1 MRGCLI
7 ALTVLAALAVA
18 AAIAGPLFVLPATT
32 TSSRATPLAD
42 VTVSTESAASL
53 DEKIGGI
60 ETAVASTQATSK
72 PTLVTLRITE
82 QELTSKAAELLSKD
96 SAQSQYEI
104 RNVQIRLLPDEV
116 LTTASVKMG
125 GFDLPLTIKAQM
137 EAKDGRPAVTVTEM
151 DLGPVPLPGNLK
163 DQITNT
169 FQSEMSKVW
178 ADSPI
183 EIQEIR
189 IEQGVAIISG
199 LAKPK

>member
-1 MRGCLI
+1 MKGCLI
-7 ALTVLAALAVA
+7 ALAVLAALAVA
-18 AAIAGPLFVLPATT
+18 AAIAGPLAILPATT
-32 TSSRATPLAD
+32 TSSRSSPSPEA
-42 VTVSTESAASL
+42 TVSQESAPSL
-53 DEKIGGI
+53 NEKLSGL
-60 ETAVASTQATSK
+60 ETAVASTRTGST
-72 PTLVTLRITE
+72 PITLRITE

-104 RNVQIRLLPDEV
+104 RNVQIHLLPGEV

-125 GFDLPLTIKAQM
+125 GFDLPLTVRAQM
-137 EAKDGRPAVTVTEM
+137 EAKDGRPVATVTEM

-163 DQITNT
+163 DQITST

-189 IEQGVAIISG
+189 IEQGEAIISG
-199 LAKPK
+199 LAKPKQ

>member
-1 MRGCLI
+1 MKGCLV
-7 ALTVLAALAVA
+7 ALAVLAALAVA
-18 AAIAGPLFVLPATT
+18 AAIAGPLAILPATT
-32 TSSRATPLAD
+32 TSSRSSPSPEA
-42 VTVSTESAASL
+42 TVSLESAPSL
-53 DEKIGGI
+53 NEKISGL
-60 ETAVASTQATSK
+60 ETAVASTRTSSA
-72 PTLVTLRITE
+72 PITLRITE

-96 SAQSQYEI
+96 SAQSQYDI
-104 RNVQIRLLPDEV
+104 RNVQIRLLPGEV

-151 DLGPVPLPGNLK
+151 DLGPMPLPGSLR

-169 FQSEMSKVW
+169 FQSEMSKIW

-199 LAKPK
+199 LAKPKQ